1 MKNLKNFGIHM
12 GKLQP
17 YLFCAPHTP
26 HAKNNEKT
34 NVGPIAGLNEYI
46 DLDHME

>member
-1 MKNLKNFGIHM
+1 MNFGIYM

-17 YLFCAPHTP
+17 NPFCAPHTP

-34 NVGPIAGLNEYI
+34 NVGSIADLNEYI
-46 DLDHME
+46 YLDHME